1 MAEKRPQRCQHQ
13 KQRTTR
19 FNPNFLHFSE
29 QFSGMSSDQCV
40 KESLCLSSEN
50 IREQKKK

>member
-1 MAEKRPQRCQHQ
+1 
-13 KQRTTR
+13 
-19 FNPNFLHFSE
+19 
-29 QFSGMSSDQCV
+29 MSSDQCV